1 MNTCACNAL
10 RRADGGSHRSSGRR
24 VVWRPSQVGS
34 EAQGMLAGSGY
45 ARPGR
50 ACRCAGD
57 HWGAQVP
64 WLLHGASTC
73 QSCAGCPSLGLWACC
88 ALAVGQH
95 IQVHPILHHMVCIQ
109 SCFLHVLNNSD
120 SDCYPCCCRCCCL
133 GPCCFPP
140 TDKSGYLIGS
150 IEGRVA
156 VHHVEEAN
164 QSKNFTFKCHRWGLR
179 KNGCCSFFCVQP
191 AMFAAAAGCRCV

>member
-1 MNTCACNAL
+1 LPAVGTQGLGEPAGARVTTGVHKCLGCSMVPAHV
-10 RRADGGSHRSSGRR
+10 SH
-24 VVWRPSQVGS
+24 V
-34 EAQGMLAGSGY
+34 
-45 ARPGR
+45 
-50 ACRCAGD
+50 
-57 HWGAQVP
+57 
-64 WLLHGASTC
+64 
-73 QSCAGCPSLGLWACC
+73 
-88 ALAVGQH
+88 LAV
-95 IQVHPILHHMVCIQ
+95 LHLSFGHAVLSLWGNTSRSIRFCTIQ

-164 QSKNFTFKCHRWGLR
+164 QSKNFTFKCHRLGLR
-179 KNGCCSFFCVQP
+179 KNGCCSCFCVQL
-191 AMFAAAAGCRCV
+191 AIYAAAAAAGCRCL